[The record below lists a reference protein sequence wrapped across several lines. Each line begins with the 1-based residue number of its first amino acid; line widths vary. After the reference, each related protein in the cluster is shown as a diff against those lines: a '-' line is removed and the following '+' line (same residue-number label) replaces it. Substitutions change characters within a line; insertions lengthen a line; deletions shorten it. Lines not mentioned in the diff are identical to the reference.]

1 MAHSKGTLMVLHG
14 AKGRGTGDVGEGHRP
29 AMEVHRASHTSTR
42 YLLSTGRIPTGTGM
56 MGPLSMST
64 GPLMGGRSAFPDG
77 PI

>member
-1 MAHSKGTLMVLHG
+1 MARGPLCSKRERNRPWAKVTDG
-14 AKGRGTGDVGEGHRP
+14 AGRGTAP
-29 AMEVHRASHTSTR
+29 SLTSTL